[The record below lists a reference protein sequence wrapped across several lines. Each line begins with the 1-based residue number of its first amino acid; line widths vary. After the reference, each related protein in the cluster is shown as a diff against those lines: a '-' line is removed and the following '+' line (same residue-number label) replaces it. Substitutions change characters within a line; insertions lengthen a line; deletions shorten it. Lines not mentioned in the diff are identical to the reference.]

1 MCGKDLIFIL
11 HRQKFRIEYTLNSNN
26 ITFEALCIQ
35 SEYPVYCSNV
45 LCGNDKKLCVAD
57 YTDADSFPVF

>member
-1 MCGKDLIFIL
+1 M
-11 HRQKFRIEYTLNSNN
+11 FRIKYSLNCNNN

-45 LCGNDKKLCVAD
+45 LCRNDKKLRVGD